1 MNRLQS
7 DQITSGVVLDCGS
20 DSYADPHLN
29 ERDFFQIV
37 EHPSAGIYPMTGPI
51 FKFESS
57 NGHVIHNPAPC
68 LGQDNMYV
76 LKEVL
81 GYGTDKITQF
91 EANEIIG
98 TVPLPG
104 SDMGGSRRVAK

>member
-1 MNRLQS
+1 
-7 DQITSGVVLDCGS
+7 
-20 DSYADPHLN
+20 
-29 ERDFFQIV
+29 
-37 EHPSAGIYPMTGPI
+37 
-51 FKFESS
+51 
-57 NGHVIHNPAPC
+57 
-68 LGQDNMYV
+68 MYV

-81 GYGTDKITQF
+81 GYGNDKITQF